1 MSSGFYMYLAIFIVV
16 GLNLL
21 MSQIVAHRA
30 KLENEKEQ
38 AEKAQEQEEKALRR
52 SKSKRKDDDDS
63 AEDEEERERRFAYA
77 TVADTS
83 AVAESSFTPAPATI
97 SGSLVDTCLQ
107 E

>member
-21 MSQIVAHRA
+21 MSQIVARRA
-30 KLENEKEQ
+30 KSENEKEQ

-52 SKSKRKDDDDS
+52 SKSKRKDDDS
-63 AEDEEERERRFAYA
+63 VEDEEERERRFAYA
-77 TVADTS
+77 TVADVP
-83 AVAESSFTPAPATI
+83 ANVESSFTPAPSSL